1 MQPSCS
7 FLAVNPRI
15 SAFSC
20 PLLPEICCA
29 LQVHISLAGSA
40 RVLLNTQKLP
50 GITKKASMLAEREVK
65 YSTPEV
71 DKQRGLDNST
81 RQSLD
86 SQSAEETEPQH
97 PSTT

>member
-1 MQPSCS
+1 
-7 FLAVNPRI
+7 
-15 SAFSC
+15 
-20 PLLPEICCA
+20 
-29 LQVHISLAGSA
+29 
-40 RVLLNTQKLP
+40 
-50 GITKKASMLAEREVK
+50 MLAEREVK

-86 SQSAEETEPQH
+86 SQSAEETEPEH

>member
-1 MQPSCS
+1 M
-7 FLAVNPRI
+7 
-15 SAFSC
+15 
-20 PLLPEICCA
+20 

-40 RVLLNTQKLP
+40 RVLLNTHKLP

-86 SQSAEETEPQH
+86 SQSDEETEPQQ
-97 PSTT
+97 PSST